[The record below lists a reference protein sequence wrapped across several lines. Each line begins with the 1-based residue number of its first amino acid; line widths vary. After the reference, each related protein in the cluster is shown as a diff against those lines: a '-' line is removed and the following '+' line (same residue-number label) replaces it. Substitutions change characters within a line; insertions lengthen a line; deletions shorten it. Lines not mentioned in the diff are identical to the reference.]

1 MNESNLIHVP
11 SAEVD
16 TESSVQ
22 VYNNPDFGEFRAVIV
37 DDEAWFIGKEFTDI
51 LGYQN
56 SSKAVLDHVDECDRK
71 CLNFKANNDSL
82 LANKFNELR
91 GVLWANPNDFNDK
104 WLINE
109 SGLYSLILSSQLPTA
124 KKFKH
129 WVTSE
134 VLPAIHRYGYYAP
147 KAPAVDWVGIKAV
160 LSELY
165 TGNQYVLAL
174 DNVYKRTHGGASA
187 LSLSGTPKLIADEQK
202 RYYTPT
208 SLGKMTAITL
218 SPQKINSILDAA
230 GLQEKSASGDWE
242 STEKGKQYSI
252 YVDTGKHTNSGKP
265 VRCLNWYKDVLE
277 VPLVQELIKSQ
288 VK

>member
-1 MNESNLIHVP
+1 MNESDLIHVP

-16 TESSVQ
+16 TESAVQ
-22 VYNNPDFGEFRAVIV
+22 VYNNPEFGDVQAIVI
-37 DDEAWFIGKEFTDI
+37 DDEAWFIGKDVAAA
-51 LGYQN
+51 LGYKDTI
-56 SSKAVLDHVDECDRK
+56 SAIADHVMEDDRK
-71 CLNFKANNDSL
+71 CLNFKDKGDSPL
-82 LANKFNELR
+82 SNKFNGLR
-91 GVLWANPNDFNDK
+91 SILWDNPNDFKDK

-208 SLGKMTAITL
+208 LLGKMTPITL

-230 GLQEKSASGDWE
+230 GLQEKNDAGDWE

-265 VRCLNWYKDVLE
+265 IRCLNWYKDVLE
-277 VPLVQELIKSQ
+277 VPLVQELVKSQ
-288 VK
+288 AK

>member
-1 MNESNLIHVP
+1 MNESDLIHVP

-16 TESSVQ
+16 TESAVQ
-22 VYNNPDFGEFRAVIV
+22 VYNNPDFGDVQAIVI
-37 DDEAWFIGKEFTDI
+37 DDEAWFIGKEVATV
-51 LGYQN
+51 LGYRDT
-56 SSKAVLDHVDECDRK
+56 SSAIIDHVDESDRK
-71 CLNFKANNDSL
+71 CLNFKANGDSP
-82 LANKFNELR
+82 LANKFSGLR
-91 GVLWANPNDFNDK
+91 EALWANPNDFNDK

-109 SGLYSLILSSQLPTA
+109 SGLYSLILSSRLPSA
-124 KKFKH
+124 QKFKH

-134 VLPAIHRYGYYAP
+134 VLPAIHKYGYYAP

-202 RYYTPT
+202 RYYSPT
-208 SLGKMTAITL
+208 ILGKLTSIKL
-218 SPQKINSILDAA
+218 SAQKINSILDAA
-230 GLQEKSASGDWE
+230 GLQEKNDAGDWE
-242 STEKGKQYSI
+242 ATEKGKQYSL

-265 VRCLNWYKDVLE
+265 IRCLNWYKDVLDA
-277 VPLVQELIKSQ
+277 PLVQELVKSQ
-288 VK
+288 EK